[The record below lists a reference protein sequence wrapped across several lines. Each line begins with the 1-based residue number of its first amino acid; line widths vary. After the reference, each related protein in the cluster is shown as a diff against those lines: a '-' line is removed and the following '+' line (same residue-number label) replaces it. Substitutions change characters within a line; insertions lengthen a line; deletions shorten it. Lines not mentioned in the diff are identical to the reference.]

1 MIRFCGELTKDFNC
15 VIVLGAKMRIP
26 KPPFSFYRDCRVF
39 GNSYSIF
46 NCFGLGA
53 YTTNIRYSRW
63 LNVGMSYSF
72 ARLNTE
78 SLK

>member
-1 MIRFCGELTKDFNC
+1 
-15 VIVLGAKMRIP
+15 MRIP

-39 GNSYSIF
+39 GNSYSIY

-53 YTTNIRYSRW
+53 YTTSIRYNRW

-78 SLK
+78 SFSFARLNTESYSFARLNTESLK